1 MGSSFVFKGVMN
13 LIESKFSLELTKGGV
28 QRVVFAKSG
37 ERGSRVVLITLTEA
51 GKVFDASPYRL
62 RVNFDSGESVSST
75 VTFEQGCVRFEIP
88 EGALVTPGEKLCELQ
103 ISNDTRL
110 IYAPVFKI
118 VVEQSIGQQN
128 TEDIQFNE
136 SVHYQESI
144 PNLNVG
150 KNVTLNDEV
159 ALFDGEDTTRNKLS
173 ALPFVT
179 DEAFDEH
186 IESQAEVNKIVGA
199 NAVARHTH
207 DNKEAVLDKLGVDGG
222 KLTFDNN
229 LVAEG
234 ELPADISALTMVA
247 MLASESAHAS
257 IESPEDAEKT
267 NSKFRRAIRLISQH
281 DAYYA
286 PSLSGVLNFRDAF
299 GLNDY
304 TIDVECGKAY
314 RLALEGSKISTYEVS
329 SIEEV
334 ELLIDTWVAFVVR
347 TSDSGEG
354 LTPQQ
359 KSDLEANTLAR
370 HTHSNKAVLDNF
382 DVDSKGNLLFNNKP
396 VASGSTP
403 SIKQVDASIAKGEA
417 YLYARDDVLVFET
430 SMLPENAR
438 VKKIEFPDV
447 ANGTGELIQI
457 EDMISK
463 DANGIGCPYFVMYPK
478 NMMGEILTTVAAVV
492 CFTTYGNTYFDLV
505 ASYMFGDVNIK
516 IYYEIEE

>member
-88 EGALVTPGEKLCELQ
+88 EGALVAPGEKLCELQ

-136 SVHYQESI
+136 SVRYQESI

-179 DEAFDEH
+179 EETYDQYIQE
-186 IESQAEVNKIVGA
+186 QAEVNKIVGA
-199 NAVARHTH
+199 NAIAKHTH
-207 DNKEAVLDKLGVDGG
+207 DNKQVLDKLGAEGD
-222 KLTFDNN
+222 KLTFGGTP
-229 LVAEG
+229 VG
-234 ELPADISALTMVA
+234 GGQ
-247 MLASESAHAS
+247 
-257 IESPEDAEKT
+257 PEAEK
-267 NSKFRRAIRLISQH
+267 
-281 DAYYA
+281 
-286 PSLSGVLNFRDAF
+286 PSL
-299 GLNDY
+299 
-304 TIDVECGKAY
+304 
-314 RLALEGSKISTYEVS
+314 
-329 SIEEV
+329 
-334 ELLIDTWVAFVVR
+334 
-347 TSDSGEG
+347 
-354 LTPQQ
+354 
-359 KSDLEANTLAR
+359 TL
-370 HTHSNKAVLDNF
+370 KEAVLDMNEAHVHADTTNVITF
-382 DVDSKGNLLFNNKP
+382 E
-396 VASGSTP
+396 ASVVP
-403 SIKQVDASIAKGEA
+403 A
-417 YLYARDDVLVFET
+417 
-430 SMLPENAR
+430 NAR
-438 VKKIEFPDV
+438 VKKVEIPDIV
-447 ANGTGELIQI
+447 NGTGEYISL
-457 EDMISK
+457 EDMVSK
-463 DANGIGCPYFVMYPK
+463 DPNGLVSPYYVMYINSMLGSYLP
-478 NMMGEILTTVAAVV
+478 NVVAAVV
-492 CFTTYGNTYFDLV
+492 YTSIPGSFYDLV
-505 ASYMFGDVNIK
+505 SQTGFFGQIIK

>member
-207 DNKEAVLDKLGVDGG
+207 DNKEAVLDKLDVDGG
-222 KLTFDNN
+222 KLTFDN
-229 LVAEG
+229 
-234 ELPADISALTMVA
+234 
-247 MLASESAHAS
+247 
-257 IESPEDAEKT
+257 
-267 NSKFRRAIRLISQH
+267 
-281 DAYYA
+281 
-286 PSLSGVLNFRDAF
+286 
-299 GLNDY
+299 
-304 TIDVECGKAY
+304 
-314 RLALEGSKISTYEVS
+314 
-329 SIEEV
+329 
-334 ELLIDTWVAFVVR
+334 
-347 TSDSGEG
+347 
-354 LTPQQ
+354 
-359 KSDLEANTLAR
+359 
-370 HTHSNKAVLDNF
+370 
-382 DVDSKGNLLFNNKP
+382 KP
-396 VASGSTP
+396 VASGGTP
-403 SIKQVDASIAKGEA
+403 SLKQVDASIAKSEA

-463 DANGIGCPYFVMYPK
+463 DANGIGYPYFVMYPK

-505 ASYMFGDVNIK
+505 ASHMFGDVNLK